1 MGGEASSFIGGGEVG
16 LGGTIAMARRGAGE
30 DREGAASH
38 GGGGWQVSDGGSEE
52 AKGAERLRLETLREY
67 RIMDTPPEPAF
78 DRVAK
83 MVAELYGVSIALVSL
98 VAEDREWFKSAHG
111 PDASETPRD
120 IGLSRPVDRKSTRLA
135 SSNSGSVTLPLSSW
149 K

>member
-1 MGGEASSFIGGGEVG
+1 
-16 LGGTIAMARRGAGE
+16 MAERRPGE
-30 DREGAASH
+30 DSDGAASH
-38 GGGGWQVSDGGSEE
+38 HAGGWQVSDGGSEE

-98 VAEDREWFKSAHG
+98 VAEDRAWFKSAPG
-111 PDASETPRD
+111 PDAADRPRD
-120 IGLSRPVDRKSTRLA
+120 IGLSRHVVSAGTPLLGPVHFTHSRFQV
-135 SSNSGSVTLPLSSW
+135 NSQHRRSP
-149 K
+149 

>member
-1 MGGEASSFIGGGEVG
+1 MAERGPGEES
-16 LGGTIAMARRGAGE
+16 
-30 DREGAASH
+30 EGAASH
-38 GGGGWQVSDGGSEE
+38 DGGGWQVSDGGSEE

-111 PDASETPRD
+111 PE
-120 IGLSRPVDRKSTRLA
+120 DRKSTRLN
-135 SSNSGSVTLPLSSW
+135 SSH
-149 K
+149 

>member
-1 MGGEASSFIGGGEVG
+1 MAERGPGEES
-16 LGGTIAMARRGAGE
+16 
-30 DREGAASH
+30 EGAASH
-38 GGGGWQVSDGGSEE
+38 DGGGWQVSDGGSEE

-78 DRVAK
+78 DRVTK

-98 VAEDREWFKSAHG
+98 VAEEREWFKSAHG

-120 IGLSRPVDRKSTRLA
+120 IGERKSVVEGK
-135 SSNSGSVTLPLSSW
+135 SGSGRVDVGGR
-149 K
+149 